1 MIIFLIF
8 VVNALVNDKSAL
20 SIVLDNSLESKETS
34 CSYCPS
40 ASAILFKK
48 SLSISLNRYSI
59 LLLGVFS
66 LSTFNF
72 SSSELLKKYFK
83 GVFKT
88 FAKTYNLLIG
98 ILLKPSS
105 YFLTW
110 RALISQKLALIL
122 FG

>member
-1 MIIFLIF
+1 M
-8 VVNALVNDKSAL
+8 
-20 SIVLDNSLESKETS
+20 S

-66 LSTFNF
+66 LSAFNF

-110 RALISQKLALIL
+110 RALISKKLALIL

>member
-1 MIIFLIF
+1 M
-8 VVNALVNDKSAL
+8 
-20 SIVLDNSLESKETS
+20 
-34 CSYCPS
+34 
-40 ASAILFKK
+40 
-48 SLSISLNRYSI
+48 NRYSI

-66 LSTFNF
+66 SSAFNF
-72 SSSELLKKYFK
+72 SASELLKKYFK

-110 RALISQKLALIL
+110 RALISKAYPNSFWLIPTARHRSFKRSLASLSGCFIESFIL
-122 FG
+122 TISVNY